1 MHICNTVNHRVLY
14 TLVLFIIPCSIQKV
28 LTGSQEEIDT
38 LVENYQSTSQLASF
52 LVVLRKDYDVLKAKK
67 STLQKEK
74 NVLSQEL
81 LYLKRKVYLYS
92 IP

>member
-1 MHICNTVNHRVLY
+1 M
-14 TLVLFIIPCSIQKV
+14 

-67 STLQKEK
+67 SSVQKEK

-81 LYLKRKVYLYS
+81 MYLKRKVYFYLICPLQLHVLCCFAVHVQYNAV
-92 IP
+92 